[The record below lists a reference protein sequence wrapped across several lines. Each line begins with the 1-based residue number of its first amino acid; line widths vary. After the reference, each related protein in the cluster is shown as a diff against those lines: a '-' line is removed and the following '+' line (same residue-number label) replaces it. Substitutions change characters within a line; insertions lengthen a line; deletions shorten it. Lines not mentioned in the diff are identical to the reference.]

1 MTSPKVVH
9 CWVICKKIF
18 SVSLVFNALVSIGC
32 AAGILSGFYW
42 RYQNWHP
49 FAPYLVSALFF
60 WVLII
65 AAMIN
70 IFPSAG
76 LGRSLHTGRLFFHHY
91 FYGFLVLIF
100 SSIYI
105 IFFTP
110 VYLPNIFFINNT
122 SLDINAGRVFLL
134 GGLALVLD
142 DLPDVHGRI
151 DSFLNWLKTKAGQ
164 GGKLVSVVHIITGAI
179 TFYIFV
185 AMTLTM
191 VYDPTSVTLANLI
204 VLISA
209 FITGVTSFIFV
220 KRSVWLKL
228 SANA

>member
-9 CWVICKKIF
+9 CWIICKKIF

-49 FAPYLVSALFF
+49 FSPYLVSAAVF
-60 WVLII
+60 WVLIV

-105 IFFTP
+105 VFFTP
-110 VYLPNIFFINNT
+110 VSLPNIFFVNSTRLDVNT
-122 SLDINAGRVFLL
+122 GRVFLL

-142 DLPDVHGRI
+142 DLPDVHGRVE
-151 DSFLNWLKTKAGQ
+151 SFLNWLKAKAGQ

-185 AMTLTM
+185 AMTLAM
-191 VYDPTSVTLANLI
+191 VYDSTSFTIANLI
-204 VLISA
+204 VLVSA

-228 SANA
+228 SANT

>member
-1 MTSPKVVH
+1 MTGPKVVH

-60 WVLII
+60 WVLIV

-76 LGRSLHTGRLFFHHY
+76 IGRSLHTGRLFFHHY

-100 SSIYI
+100 STIYI
-105 IFFTP
+105 IIFTP
-110 VYLPNIFFINNT
+110 VSLFSIFFVNST
-122 SLDINAGRVFLL
+122 SVEVNVGRVFLL
-134 GGLALVLD
+134 GGSALVLD
-142 DLPDVHGRI
+142 DLPDVHGKI
-151 DSFLNWLKTKAGQ
+151 ESSLNWLKAKAGQ
-164 GGKLVSVVHIITGAI
+164 GGKIISAVHIVTGAV
-179 TFYIFV
+179 TFYVFV
-185 AMTLTM
+185 AISLAM
-191 VYDPTSVTLANLI
+191 VYDPTYVTLANLI
-204 VLISA
+204 VLVSA

-220 KRSVWLKL
+220 KRSVWLKIKC
-228 SANA
+228 